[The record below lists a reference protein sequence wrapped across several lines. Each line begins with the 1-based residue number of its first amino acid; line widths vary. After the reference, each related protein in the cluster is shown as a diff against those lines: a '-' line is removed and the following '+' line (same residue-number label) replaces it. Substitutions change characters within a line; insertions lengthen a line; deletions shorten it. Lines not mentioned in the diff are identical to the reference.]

1 MDNGNIIERVL
12 YLRDILSDG
21 NLDEEL
27 LLSISNELK
36 ELDEE
41 LKTLS

>member
-1 MDNGNIIERVL
+1 MDNNIIERVL